1 MNPIAAA
8 SLAWEQYIVAQSF
21 RDFAARQRHVDG
33 SLRILIVDDQAL
45 VRKAVRQLLECEGG
59 WSICGE
65 AADGRDAIS
74 KIEDLDPDVVV
85 MDLSMPVMGG
95 LEATRQI
102 HQSCPRVQVLILT
115 LYDLPNLLQTVQE
128 AGAQGCVLK
137 SNSFRDLVPAVASL
151 SKRQPYFRA

>member
-1 MNPIAAA
+1 MNPIVDP
-8 SLAWEQYIVAQSF
+8 STPWKQYSVDQSF
-21 RDFAARQRHVDG
+21 RDFGGTRVDADN
-33 SLRILIVDDQAL
+33 SLKILIVDDQAI
-45 VRKAVRQLLECEGG
+45 VRRAVRQLLESERS

-74 KIEDLDPDVVV
+74 KIQSLSPDVVV

-95 LEATRQI
+95 LEATREI

-151 SKRQPYFRA
+151 SKKQPYFRA

>member
-1 MNPIAAA
+1 MNPIVVVSATC
-8 SLAWEQYIVAQSF
+8 EQYVVGQPFTEFGAT
-21 RDFAARQRHVDG
+21 RQHAHAP
-33 SLRILIVDDQAL
+33 LKILIVDDQAL
-45 VRKAVRQLLECEGG
+45 VRRAVRQLLESEGG

-74 KIEDLDPDVVV
+74 KIQALRPDVVV

-95 LEATRQI
+95 LEATRHI

-137 SNSFRDLVPAVASL
+137 SNSFRDLVPAVESL
-151 SKRQPYFRA
+151 SKKQPFFRA